1 MQVLFSVVL
10 HKFFLLFLRI
20 STPVF
25 IVLHQFGVKIGVN
38 IGVRIFP
45 GIIAF
50 QLSSCP
56 FQVNMV
62 VYFNRCFYIG
72 MSHKILIRLNVHS
85 RFGISCTCCVPENMW
100 RKMTFI
106 PSNSLILGP
115 FCVIL
120 NSVPLKKTGSLLW
133 RAQILSLINTFRAM
147 PVHVSQDYD
156 NGSL

>member
-38 IGVRIFP
+38 ICVGIFP

-62 VYFNRCFYIG
+62 VYFNRCFYVG

-100 RKMTFI
+100 RNMWQLNLSFI
-106 PSNSLILGP
+106 IHGNNPVECLPDI
-115 FCVIL
+115 VIRHFIYPQ
-120 NSVPLKKTGSLLW
+120 NQST
-133 RAQILSLINTFRAM
+133 
-147 PVHVSQDYD
+147 PVKIKFLFSKF
-156 NGSL
+156 L